1 MAVVCIVCL
10 IATLLLVIGS
20 VILVYFFDV
29 NNADLFSNLFFFV
42 IASLLLT
49 VIAGF
54 GYDIQHSRRGVAV

>member
-1 MAVVCIVCL
+1 VAVVCIVCL

-42 IASLLLT
+42 IAPLLLT

>member
-20 VILVYFFDV
+20 VILVYFFDA
-29 NNADLFSNLFFFV
+29 NSADLFSNLFFFV